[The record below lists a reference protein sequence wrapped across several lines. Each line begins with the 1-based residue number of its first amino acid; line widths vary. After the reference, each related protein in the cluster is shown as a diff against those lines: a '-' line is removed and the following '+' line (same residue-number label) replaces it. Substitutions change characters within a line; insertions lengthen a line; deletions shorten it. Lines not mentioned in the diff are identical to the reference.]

1 MILHRKVRK
10 KTFKNKIETEEVAEV
25 VEAPVDSE
33 TEIEVMVVVAPEEA
47 TTEVVVVAIETIDT
61 GTKVKKATSKGTTS
75 MRRREKKTMRSLLV
89 RSMSVLISFRN

>member
-33 TEIEVMVVVAPEEA
+33 TEIEVVVAPEEA
-47 TTEVVVVAIETIDT
+47 TTEVVVVAIETTDT